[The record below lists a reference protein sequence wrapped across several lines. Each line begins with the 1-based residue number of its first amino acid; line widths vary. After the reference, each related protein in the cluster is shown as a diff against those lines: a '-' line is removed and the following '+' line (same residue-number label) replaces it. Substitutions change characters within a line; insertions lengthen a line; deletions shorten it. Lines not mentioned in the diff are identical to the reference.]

1 MEDTVAGE
9 EEEAFASDSSSMQ
22 MRLLYLAKLRTFSML
37 LAMLAKSNLAE
48 GECRVEGEGGEA
60 SQEGREEGNI
70 F

>member
-1 MEDTVAGE
+1 
-9 EEEAFASDSSSMQ
+9 MQ
-22 MRLLYLAKLRTFSML
+22 IRLLYLAKVQTFSML